1 MQKKAVPMVQ
11 KYLTNATIVT
21 MNKEEQVF
29 QCGNILVEN
38 DQITAVGN
46 VDESL
51 LQPGAQRHDCTGKI
65 ILPGL
70 INSHVHTS
78 QQLGRGLGDDVDLL
92 TWLHSRTFPYESSL
106 TEEDSYV
113 STLLCCIEQIRCG
126 VTSFAEPGGQFVR
139 SMAKGVAQAGLRA
152 KLAKSCM
159 DCGEGL
165 PAIWQRSTQEEL
177 DAQVADLEA
186 LHNSADGRVQ
196 VWFGLRTLFNNSDS
210 LILKTKELAD
220 SYGVGVHMHVAE
232 VKEEIVY
239 SKEKFGVG
247 TVQHLEDLRVLDKNF
262 LAVHTVWLTNEEV
275 DLFAKRNVKVSHNPA
290 AAMRV
295 LGFAK
300 VPQMLDKG
308 ICVSLG
314 TDGAPS
320 NNRMDLVDEMW
331 LTSLIHKGW
340 RLDPTVMKAQDILR
354 MVTTN
359 GARAL
364 MDEDVVGSLEPG
376 KKADMIIINPAS
388 AGMYPL
394 HDSIANLVT
403 SMHSSN
409 IESTMCNGQWL
420 MKDRVL
426 LTLDE
431 QAILSEAQDRAN
443 SIRERAGIRLPN
455 RFPVTICKP

>member
-1 MQKKAVPMVQ
+1 MVQ

>member
-1 MQKKAVPMVQ
+1 MVQ

-46 VDESL
+46 VEESL